1 MNIYLLIN
9 PDLLRTEITYT
20 NRQKEIIDAAIQLIS
35 ERGIQ
40 SLTIKN
46 LASKLNLTEGA
57 IYRHFR
63 SKDEILNG
71 IVKFLDEIRIQAAER
86 INSVEGGTAEKLR
99 QFFLC
104 CFTRFTQKPELAS
117 VVFAEE
123 IFRFSGDMSKQVYK
137 IMQSTQQIVRN
148 IIIQGK
154 QNKEVSEKID
164 DFYGSMLITG
174 AMRLLVTQ
182 WRMSG
187 FAFDLIDEGNKLLEN
202 ILETIK

>member
-1 MNIYLLIN
+1 VNIYLLIRRT
-9 PDLLRTEITYT
+9 LLKTETTYT
-20 NRQKEIIDAAIQLIS
+20 NRQKEIIDAAIRLIS

-46 LASKLNLTEGA
+46 LAAKLDLTEGA

-63 SKDEILNG
+63 SKDEIIRG
-71 IVKFLDEIRIQAAER
+71 IVRYLDAIRIQAAER
-86 INSVEGGTAEKLR
+86 ISSINGGTPEKLR

-104 CFTRFTQKPELAS
+104 CLSRFAQKPELAS

-123 IFRFSGDMSKQVYK
+123 IFRFSSDLSRQVYS
-137 IMQSTQQIVRN
+137 IMLATQQIVRD
-148 IIIQGK
+148 ILIQGK
-154 QNKEVSEKID
+154 QNKEVNDKLD
-164 DFYGSMLITG
+164 DYYGSMLITG

-187 FAFDLIDEGNKLLEN
+187 FEFDLIEEGTKLLEN